1 MNTSVVLGG
10 LKLKNPLILGSAGYT
25 SSEAGLKNQLTR
37 GYGAVVTKTV
47 TPGALE
53 GAPNPRVFWYDPD
66 DKRLLSGAEALRNP
80 GADVMIE
87 AVRKNAALAES
98 EGCKIIG
105 SCTANTKEEIIDIC
119 QRFEDA
125 GVSAIELNLVCPA
138 TGPHLGPDYAHLAKW
153 WVTDYD
159 RAADLLNSVKEK
171 ISVPLFAKINLE
183 VLLDCRFMAMLDEK
197 ARPDAY
203 SFVGGRMPNLT
214 IDIATGK
221 PVFPGNLHLRMEKG
235 MPISPMCTGPVKP
248 STILHTA
255 YFAKLT
261 STPLVCAGGL
271 SKGTDVLEAIMA
283 GASAVQVSTVVYR
296 EGNDAGRRILA
307 ELNEAMEKY
316 GYEELE
322 PLKGAVLDSL
332 PEPPLLTVPGAKG
345 FV

>member
-1 MNTSVVLGG
+1 MSTSVNLGG
-10 LKLKNPLILGSAGYT
+10 LELKNPLILGSAGYT
-25 SSEAGLKNQLTR
+25 SSRAGIKNQLTR

-47 TPGALE
+47 TPKALE
-53 GAPNPRVFWYDPD
+53 GAPSPRVFWYDPQER
-66 DKRLLSGAEALRNP
+66 RLLSGAEALRNP
-80 GADVMIE
+80 GADVIID
-87 AVRKNAALAES
+87 AVREFADLAKS
-98 EGCKIIG
+98 EDCKIIG

-125 GVSAIELNLVCPA
+125 GASAVELNLVCPA

-159 RAADLLNSVKEK
+159 RAADLLNSVKAS
-171 ISVPLFAKINLE
+171 INVPLFAKINLE
-183 VLLDCRFMAMLDEK
+183 VLLDRRFMAMLDEK

-221 PVFPGNLHLRMEKG
+221 PVFPGNLNLRMEKE

-296 EGNDAGRRILA
+296 EGNEAGRRMLA
-307 ELNEAMEKY
+307 ELNQAMEQY
-316 GYEELE
+316 GYNDLE
-322 PLKGAVLDSL
+322 AIRGTVLSSL
-332 PEPPLLTVPGAKG
+332 PEPPLFTVPGAKG
-345 FV
+345 FD

>member
-1 MNTSVVLGG
+1 MSTSVNLGG
-10 LKLKNPLILGSAGYT
+10 LELKNPLILGSAGYT
-25 SSEAGLKNQLTR
+25 SSGAGLKNQLTR
-37 GYGAVVTKTV
+37 GYGAIVTKTV
-47 TPGALE
+47 TPKALE
-53 GAPNPRVFWYDPD
+53 GAPNPRVFWYDPGE
-66 DKRLLSGAEALRNP
+66 KNLLSGAEALRNP

-87 AVRKNAALAES
+87 AVRKYAGLAES

-119 QRFEDA
+119 RRFEDA

-159 RAADLLNSVKEK
+159 RAADLLNSVKAA
-171 ISVPLFAKINLE
+171 INVPLFAKINLE
-183 VLLDCRFMAMLDEK
+183 VLLDRRFMAMLDEK

-214 IDIATGK
+214 IDVATGK
-221 PVFPGNLHLRMEKG
+221 PVLPGNLHLRMAKG

-271 SKGTDVLEAIMA
+271 TKGTDVLEAIMA
-283 GASAVQVSTVVYR
+283 GATAVQVSTVVYR
-296 EGNDAGRRILA
+296 ESNNAGQRILK
-307 ELNEAMEKY
+307 ELNEAMEQY
-316 GYEELE
+316 GYDDLE
-322 PLKGAVLDSL
+322 ALRGSALSSL
-332 PEPPLLTVPGAKG
+332 PEPPLLTVPGARG
-345 FV
+345 FD